1 MKPLTQS
8 TDFKKAFDTV
18 PHQRLAQKL
27 HKYGI
32 SGNICKWIVNFLKD
46 RKQRVL
52 VNGKASEWAEVLSG
66 VPQGSV
72 LGPILFIIYINDLPE
87 CVSSCIKLF
96 ADDTK
101 LYRVASSTQDC
112 EKVQE
117 DIDALQDWSKQ
128 WLLQFHPQKCKVL
141 RVGKNHP
148 DFTYTMNNIDGEQIE
163 LETTATEKDLGI
175 HIDDKLNFNEHI
187 AKSTARANKQMGLI
201 RRTFKYI
208 DKEIFTN
215 LFKSRVR
222 PILEYGNTVWH
233 PKTKQQR
240 DDIEA
245 VQRRATKLVPG
256 LKDTPYEE
264 RLQILNLPS
273 LSFRRERG
281 DVIEVY
287 KYLHNKYD
295 VQCDWLEIDHHST
308 TRGHNLKL
316 KKKRS
321 ISKTRQ
327 NVFSNRVCSK
337 WNSLPTNCVNAP
349 SLNSFKARL
358 DRLWKDKM
366 FKIDQ

>member
-1 MKPLTQS
+1 MESLIREDIVQHMNINNLFSTKQHGFMNGRSCVTQLLS
-8 TDFKKAFDTV
+8 TIEWWTEHLDNNEAIDTIYFDFKKAFDTV

-141 RVGKNHP
+141 RVGK
-148 DFTYTMNNIDGEQIE
+148 TIQ
-163 LETTATEKDLGI
+163 LSL
-175 HIDDKLNFNEHI
+175 
-187 AKSTARANKQMGLI
+187 
-201 RRTFKYI
+201 
-208 DKEIFTN
+208 
-215 LFKSRVR
+215 
-222 PILEYGNTVWH
+222 
-233 PKTKQQR
+233 
-240 DDIEA
+240 
-245 VQRRATKLVPG
+245 
-256 LKDTPYEE
+256 TP
-264 RLQILNLPS
+264 
-273 LSFRRERG
+273 
-281 DVIEVY
+281 
-287 KYLHNKYD
+287 
-295 VQCDWLEIDHHST
+295 
-308 TRGHNLKL
+308 
-316 KKKRS
+316 
-321 ISKTRQ
+321 
-327 NVFSNRVCSK
+327 
-337 WNSLPTNCVNAP
+337 
-349 SLNSFKARL
+349 
-358 DRLWKDKM
+358 
-366 FKIDQ
+366 